1 MTKVTRAT
9 PVVINAEYKSP
20 FIAPSSTEALSN
32 EQIYIAV
39 ALNKSNK
46 PNM

>member
-20 FIAPSSTEALSN
+20 FIAPSSAEALSS